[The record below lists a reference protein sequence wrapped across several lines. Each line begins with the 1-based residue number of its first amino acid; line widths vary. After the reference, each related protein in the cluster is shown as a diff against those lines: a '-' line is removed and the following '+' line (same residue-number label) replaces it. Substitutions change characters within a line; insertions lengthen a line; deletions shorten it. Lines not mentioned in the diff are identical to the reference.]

1 MTCSC
6 LDCEQVFYSEEMS
19 HELMEEILSDDEMFN
34 DEEELRAAEDEL
46 KRRADDEG
54 DHRYNPYIK

>member
-1 MTCSC
+1 MACRC
-6 LDCEQVFYSEEMS
+6 LDCGQVFYSEEMS
-19 HELMEEILSDDEMFN
+19 HELIEEILSDDEMFN

-54 DHRYNPYIK
+54 DHRHNPYIR